1 LNALLPSRVAAGMI
15 YVIRFAIFVHF
26 KTQGGQTGI
35 MENNMSLTPV
45 FPLFHQASAFGI
57 ATFGKIKATPFDQL
71 NQQALAQKSI
81 K

>member
-45 FPLFHQASAFGI
+45 FQKTLTLLSA
-57 ATFGKIKATPFDQL
+57 KIRRVHT
-71 NQQALAQKSI
+71 ALIDI
-81 K
+81 KKC